1 MVVTAGKLEVEL
13 TSQRADG
20 VWTWRASGA
29 RLPKGTVAGE
39 LVPDSAEVGSVLI
52 ADTSA
57 DIDGL
62 TVIGLSA
69 LKKREEPKNRL
80 ELIAGSS
87 DFTPS
92 TQLLAFNN
100 NDSRRKRSAKRQS
113 KSGTPGRTR
122 NRYKKH
128 DRSDRKQDRGTKASH
143 RAADD
148 NKSSSTSKH
157 SGKQDSKQGNT
168 PEDNRKTSKKTHRH
182 ENKRKPRRAD
192 KKYYFEQQFPRL
204 KPKRK
209 HRSAAL
215 NTLPKEQHQLARE
228 ILQGGVP
235 KLRKTL
241 ARLNKKA
248 AANNLPKIK
257 TDALLTL
264 GERLAPELKAAE
276 WRDRVDAALAGID
289 FLDLRDIR
297 SVVVAADYAAR
308 TKEARSL
315 AKQLKSALT
324 SRIESDHN
332 KWLAGLSVAIQ
343 EGRTVRALRLSTRP
357 PKAGS
362 LLPHDI
368 HERLAELASKDLS
381 SDTSHQRWDTVLSAV
396 AFSPVR
402 QHVIPVGI
410 PEKSDEKLLNKI
422 RKLAHQVPHIAK
434 MFGIAPTQK
443 TRNRPEH
450 SNTHPRRQDSGTA
463 TG

>member
-1 MVVTAGKLEVEL
+1 MTAGKLEVEL

-29 RLPKGTVAGE
+29 RLPKGTVAGG

-52 ADTSA
+52 AETSA

-62 TVIGLSA
+62 TVIGLST

-92 TQLLAFNN
+92 TRLLTFNN
-100 NDSRRKRSAKRQS
+100 DDSRRKRSAKRQS
-113 KSGTPGRTR
+113 KSSTTDRTR
-122 NRYKKH
+122 NRYKQH
-128 DRSDRKQDRGTKASH
+128 DRSDRKQDRGTKVFN

-148 NKSSSTSKH
+148 NKSSSRYKYSR
-157 SGKQDSKQGNT
+157 KQDSKQGNT
-168 PEDNRKTSKKTHRH
+168 SEDKQKKHRH
-182 ENKRKPRRAD
+182 ENKRKPRRANR
-192 KKYYFEQQFPRL
+192 KYYFEQQFPRL

-215 NTLPKEQHQLARE
+215 NALPKEQHQLARE

-257 TDALLTL
+257 TDPLLTL

-289 FLDLRDIR
+289 SLDLRDIR

-332 KWLAGLSVAIQ
+332 KWLARLSVAIQ

-381 SDTSHQRWDTVLSAV
+381 SDTSHQRWDTILSAA

-410 PEKSDEKLLNKI
+410 PEKSNEQLLNKI
-422 RKLAHQVPHIAK
+422 RKLAHRVPHIAK

-443 TRNRPEH
+443 TRNQPEN
-450 SNTHPRRQDSGTA
+450 SKTRPRRQDSDTT